1 MPKDKIN
8 SYNIKSGGSFTID
21 TTNGEMRSIPTSYTF
36 GNDISH
42 GEIDNSIKRVQQS
55 SRVEH
60 IKMNH
65 NMSVDG
71 TSQTSVGGVWQDV
84 GSPELHTGQA
94 QRAATATNK
103 ELYALISNY
112 PDRDDGK
119 PIFVP
124 FPDIAQCMEEAEQIT
139 AELMPIDLPTISS
152 PMDIPKWIA
161 AYSASL
167 IAQNTINKKF
177 QLEIAAAI
185 AIEKQMK
192 QIETQKKYLVD
203 KYGEEMY
210 MTLFKSQVEAG
221 AVYTKDFNDYSITKQ
236 DIYEAAFAEG
246 KAERRNAFAAKI
258 G

>member
-1 MPKDKIN
+1 
-8 SYNIKSGGSFTID
+8 
-21 TTNGEMRSIPTSYTF
+21 
-36 GNDISH
+36 
-42 GEIDNSIKRVQQS
+42 
-55 SRVEH
+55 
-60 IKMNH
+60 
-65 NMSVDG
+65 
-71 TSQTSVGGVWQDV
+71 
-84 GSPELHTGQA
+84 
-94 QRAATATNK
+94 
-103 ELYALISNY
+103 
-112 PDRDDGK
+112 
-119 PIFVP
+119 
-124 FPDIAQCMEEAEQIT
+124 
-139 AELMPIDLPTISS
+139 MPIDLPTISS

-161 AYSASL
+161 AYSAQL

-210 MTLFKSQVEAG
+210 MSLFKAQVEAG